1 MRKRQEEIFGSLTR
15 EQRARV
21 SRAVYGGRVLADPEE
36 AAAAVRLARFL
47 LRRRRKTGWRR
58 AGSLLAAIITV
69 LYLAS
74 SLVLFLRREIG
85 TVPSWPTVLLS
96 FYLFVHLYSWS
107 SAPRRYRQI
116 AQAERLNLQLV
127 EASGLSVELEKPD
140 GVDTSWRVRS
150 DGLTPRRV
158 PK

>member
-1 MRKRQEEIFGSLTR
+1 MRKRQQEIYGSLTR

-36 AAAAVRLARFL
+36 AAGAVRFARFL
-47 LRRRRKTGWRR
+47 LRSRRKTGWRR
-58 AGSLLAAIITV
+58 AGSLLTAVITV

-74 SLVLFLRREIG
+74 TLVLFFRREIG

-96 FYLFVHLYSWS
+96 FYLFVHLYSWA

-127 EASGLSVELEKPD
+127 EASGMSVELEQPD
-140 GVDTSWRVRS
+140 GLDTSRRIRS